1 MLALSAEAKLF
12 IGIIAGFFG
21 LLVPVLSS
29 PDLAKR
35 FLNWIRQK
43 ILRKTANSDVAR
55 SPLRWVLLAISAT
68 IFVVGG
74 AIVAAAP
81 TAPGPANQTTPT
93 ITISATSSPVACVCE
108 SGTVTDTLSCLINT
122 ESDAA
127 NRGDPVLI
135 ARIFAPTA
143 HIYRGDTKQEW
154 DSPLAYYLPTFKALH
169 FSNAAHYDIQ
179 PVTVTAN
186 SAWTTSGSRGSYAPA
201 SGGASTPYD
210 NPNPSDHWLFEKN
223 ESGCWVITRYEFNAM
238 ALPFP
243 PTPSK

>member
-1 MLALSAEAKLF
+1 MLALSAEAKL
-12 IGIIAGFFG
+12 ILGIIAGFFG

-35 FLNWIRQK
+35 LLNWIRRK
-43 ILRKTANSDVAR
+43 ILGKTASSDVAR
-55 SPLRWVLLAISAT
+55 SPLRWVLLVISAI

-81 TAPGPANQTTPT
+81 TAPGSADQTPT
-93 ITISATSSPVACVCE
+93 PTNTISAASSPVACVCE

-143 HIYRGDTKQEW
+143 HIVRGDTKQEW
-154 DSPLAYYLPTFKALH
+154 DSPLAYYLPTFQTLH
-169 FSNAAHYDIQ
+169 FFNAVHYDIQ
-179 PVTVTAN
+179 PITVTA
-186 SAWTTSGSRGSYAPA
+186 SGAWTTSGSRGAYAPA
-201 SGGASTPYD
+201 AGGTPTPYD

-243 PTPSK
+243 PTP

>member
-1 MLALSAEAKLF
+1 MPAISAEAKLV
-12 IGIIAGFFG
+12 IGTIAGFFG
-21 LLVPVLSS
+21 LLVPVLIS
-29 PDLAKR
+29 PDTAMR
-35 FLNWIRQK
+35 FMNWIRRK
-43 ILRKTANSDVAR
+43 IFRKAVSADSGR
-55 SPLRWVLLAISAT
+55 SPLRWVLLTIFAT
-68 IFVVGG
+68 FFVVGG

-81 TAPGPANQTTPT
+81 TSPGSANHTPT
-93 ITISATSSPVACVCE
+93 PTHTISAASSPVACVCE

-154 DSPLAYYLPTFKALH
+154 DSPLAYYLPTLKTLH
-169 FSNAAHYDIQ
+169 FFNAVHYDIQ

-201 SGGASTPYD
+201 SGGTSTPYD
-210 NPNPSDHWLFEKN
+210 NLNPSDHWLFEKN

-238 ALPFP
+238 TLPFP
-243 PTPSK
+243 PTP